1 MKIEPEERP
10 IISVNDF
17 SDIHLFIINF
27 AEKLCISSK
36 YKDTPKSTKE
46 ILQRIADSE
55 KGITAQ
61 QGLEEIILSKPIPR
75 NDGFIKLY
83 GSRS

>member
-1 MKIEPEERP
+1 MK
-10 IISVNDF
+10 DF

-36 YKDTPKSTKE
+36 FKDTPKSTEE

-55 KGITAQ
+55 NGITAS
-61 QGLEEIILSKPIPR
+61 QGLQEIILSKPIPR

-83 GSRS
+83 GSRT